1 MDQIH
6 TREATTAV
14 IITIEQARRS
24 TEEERD
30 TQESQRDL
38 VNDTRAADEAK
49 ALMIMRKLKTDTE
62 EVKLRGKVAIQL
74 ISGTE
79 EAT

>member
-6 TREATTAV
+6 TREATTVV

-74 ISGTE
+74 ITGTE